1 MTHLDRGHYAK
12 KHPAGRRADPVL
24 VEAVRSRASEGSIT
38 CSSAFK
44 IAAEHNV
51 SPAEVGFTI
60 DTLELRIVRCQ
71 LGLYG
76 YGKRKSIIE
85 PAASVEPQLETA
97 IREGLADGRLPCRT
111 AWDIADRFG
120 LAKPQ
125 VAGACETLKIKLS
138 RCQLGSF

>member
-12 KHPAGRRADPVL
+12 KHPADRRADPVL
-24 VEAVRSRASEGSIT
+24 VEAVRTRAPDGSIT
-38 CSSAFK
+38 CASAFR

-51 SPAEVGFTI
+51 APAVVGFTI
-60 DTLELRIVRCQ
+60 DTLEVRIVRCQ

-76 YGKRKSIIE
+76 YGKRRGIIE
-85 PAASVEPQLETA
+85 PSTSVAPELETA

-120 LAKPQ
+120 LTKPQ